1 MTTKLTLR
9 LDERLI
15 SKAKRY
21 AERSGKS
28 VSQIVADYFAAM
40 DVVED
45 IPGTEISS
53 RVRSLRGAFKGPRV
67 TEEDHRRFL
76 EEKYR

>member
-21 AERSGKS
+21 SERSGKS
-28 VSQIVADYFAAM
+28 VSQIVADFFAAM
-40 DVVED
+40 DADED
-45 IPGTEISS
+45 IPGTEISP
-53 RVRSLRGAFKGPRV
+53 RVRSLRGAFKGSTV
-67 TEEDHRRFL
+67 TEEDHRRYL
-76 EEKYR
+76 EAKYR